1 MQLLGPEPERFVVI
15 IGPMGSGKSTLG
27 RGLAE
32 ATGRRL
38 DDSDET
44 INARTGRTS
53 REIATVDGVSVLHS
67 LEREVLFE
75 ALDSPEV
82 SVVAAAASV
91 IDDPAVRTAL
101 RKTFCVLVTASEE
114 ILDERLASGSHR
126 RMIHPDETHHIAG
139 RERLY
144 RECADLVIDTGSVS
158 EQDAVDLVVAA
169 SGMEPLDQKKPPV

>member
-1 MQLLGPEPERFVVI
+1 MQLPGPEPERFVVI

-67 LEREVLFE
+67 LEKEVFFE
-75 ALDSPEV
+75 ALDSSEV

-101 RKTFCVLVTASEE
+101 GKAFCVLVTASEE
-114 ILDERLASGSHR
+114 ILDERLPSGSHR
-126 RMIHPDETHHIAG
+126 RVLQPDETQHIAG

-144 RECADLVIDTGSVS
+144 RECADMVIDTGSVS

-169 SGMEPLDQKKPPV
+169 SGVKTLG